1 MNLNNMM
8 NKLLRLAANP
18 QRVFFKAWETVPLGS
33 FKLRLDY
40 DILPRPHYAYCV
52 YQAARLAKS
61 LNLPRISVAE
71 FGVAGGNG
79 LVELER
85 LASEI
90 EKEIGIQIEIYG
102 FDNAAGLPK
111 PADYRDLPY
120 IWRTGF
126 YKMDLD
132 ALRSRLQRSQLVLGD
147 VSETAEDFFQT
158 HSAAPIGAV
167 FVDLDYYTS
176 TRDAL
181 KIFDSAGSNMLP
193 RVFCYF
199 DDVISC
205 ENTFFSDHVGE
216 LLAIKEYNDAH
227 PMRQFA
233 KIAGFRHSRAI
244 PAQWNDQI
252 YVHHSFDHLDYTTYV
267 HPDRDRQLPLR

>member
-1 MNLNNMM
+1 MLD
-8 NKLLRLAANP
+8 KLLRFVSNP
-18 QRVFFKAWETVPLGS
+18 QRLFFKTWKMVPVGS

-61 LNLPRISVAE
+61 LNVTKISVVE

-85 LASEI
+85 LASEV
-90 EKEIGIQIEIYG
+90 EKECGIQIEIYG

-120 IWRTGF
+120 IWQTGF

-132 ALRSRLQRSQLVLGD
+132 ALHSRLRRSQLVLGD
-147 VSETAEDFFQT
+147 VSETAECFFQK

-181 KIFDSAGSNMLP
+181 RIFDSAGAQILP

-199 DDVISC
+199 DDVISS
-205 ENTFFSDHVGE
+205 EDTFFSDHVGE
-216 LLAIKEYNDAH
+216 LLAIKEYNEAH
-227 PMRQFA
+227 QKRQFA
-233 KIAGFRHSRAI
+233 QIAGFRHSRAL

-252 YVHHSFDHLDYTTYV
+252 YVHHCFDHTDYTTYV